1 MKRKKFWYAI
11 RRFLFVYCSFFILCG
26 FVVTVSF
33 FLFFQFIE
41 MTEEQVRA
49 AAPLTFYNILFIT
62 ATLTIGEAVRHRIA
76 VERPAREILAA
87 LHKITAGDFT
97 VRMPEHAMQAEFAE
111 IVKGINTMTEELSGV
126 ETLRTDFIADV
137 SHEMKT
143 PLAVIG
149 NYGTLLQD
157 PNLSPEKR
165 MEYAKT
171 ITVSARSLAEMMT
184 NILRLN
190 RLDNQQIY
198 PDMKSYDLSEQLCE
212 CLLQFESRWEEKEI
226 NVQTDLA
233 EDVTIT
239 ADGELLALVWNNL
252 LSNAFKFTPRGGT
265 VSVSLKAD
273 GEDVVVAVSDTGC
286 GISKESGQR
295 IFEKFYQA
303 DRSHAPQGNGLGLA
317 LVKRV
322 IDITGGSI
330 TVDSKLGVGSTFTV
344 RLRRE
349 PHDAD

>member
-1 MKRKKFWYAI
+1 
-11 RRFLFVYCSFFILCG
+11 
-26 FVVTVSF
+26 
-33 FLFFQFIE
+33 
-41 MTEEQVRA
+41 
-49 AAPLTFYNILFIT
+49 
-62 ATLTIGEAVRHRIA
+62 
-76 VERPAREILAA
+76 
-87 LHKITAGDFT
+87 
-97 VRMPEHAMQAEFAE
+97 
-111 IVKGINTMTEELSGV
+111 
-126 ETLRTDFIADV
+126 
-137 SHEMKT
+137 
-143 PLAVIG
+143 
-149 NYGTLLQD
+149 
-157 PNLSPEKR
+157 
-165 MEYAKT
+165 
-171 ITVSARSLAEMMT
+171 
-184 NILRLN
+184 
-190 RLDNQQIY
+190 
-198 PDMKSYDLSEQLCE
+198 MKSYDLSEQLCE

-273 GEDVVVAVSDTGC
+273 GEDVVVAVNDTGC
-286 GISKESGQR
+286 GISKESGER

-303 DRSHAPQGNGLGLA
+303 DRSHASQGNGLGLA

-349 PHDAD
+349 PHGAD